1 MFAPKSQ
8 NEVSTQYLAIMWQ
21 AITVHCVQ
29 YGLKWCQI
37 VVTNVACA
45 LCRIICMYL
54 LLRMCRQQWRPQ
66 WTPHYKNIFYLL
78 LCLEVNLPTLF
89 EIPVIFVLSVL
100 VDFAQRFPEICL

>member
-1 MFAPKSQ
+1 MR
-8 NEVSTQYLAIMWQ
+8 Q
-21 AITVHCVQ
+21 ATTRQ
-29 YGLKWCQI
+29 RKTARLKWCPI
-37 VVTNVACA
+37 VVTNGACA
-45 LCRIICMYL
+45 QLCRIIHMYL

-100 VDFAQRFPEICL
+100 VDFAQRFPEICLETWSNS